1 MRDLVVLLDD
11 VPGELRRLAHTLGNA
26 GINIEGLAALTGQG
40 QSVVHLLVAEH
51 ERALMALAGA
61 DLEARAARDA
71 VIVNLPDR
79 PDALASCLESVAAAG
94 INISLSY
101 LAVGTRA
108 GTRLVLVTDDPDR
121 TREVLEPPTP

>member
-1 MRDLVVLLDD
+1 MRDLVVILDD

-40 QSVVHLLVAEH
+40 QSVVHLLVTEH
-51 ERALMALAGA
+51 ERALMALAAA
-61 DLEARAARDA
+61 DLDARAAHDA

-79 PDALASCLESVAAAG
+79 PDALASCLTSVAAAG
-94 INISLSY
+94 INVSLSY

-108 GTRLVLVTDDPDR
+108 EIRLVLVTDDPDR
-121 TREVLEPPTP
+121 TREVLAA

>member
-51 ERALMALAGA
+51 ERALMALAAA
-61 DLEARAARDA
+61 DLDARAAHDA
-71 VIVNLPDR
+71 VVVNLPDR

-94 INISLSY
+94 INVSLSY

-108 GTRLVLVTDDPDR
+108 ETRLVLVTEDPSR
-121 TREVLEPPTP
+121 TREVLAAAMP

>member
-1 MRDLVVLLDD
+1 MRDLVVILDD

-51 ERALMALAGA
+51 ERALMALAAA
-61 DLEARAARDA
+61 DLEARAVHDA

-79 PDALASCLESVAAAG
+79 PDALATCLESVAAAA
-94 INISLSY
+94 INVSLSY

-108 GTRLVLVTDDPDR
+108 ATRLVLVTDDPRR
-121 TREVLEPPTP
+121 TREVLESAAQ